1 MKNILIF
8 AGLLSLL
15 ASGACAQKGESN
27 GGGDAPEIKNE
38 MDSIS
43 YVLGTSLG
51 KNVRQ
56 ANIEGI
62 DLDLVMD
69 GLKDGLESDSAFKIP
84 FEEGNMLVQNYAK
97 RQQQKVAAEA
107 VEEAKAYMAK
117 KKSEGDLKSTES
129 GILYEVEV
137 KGDGPTPSKEDK
149 VKVHY
154 EGRTTDG
161 EVFDSSYE
169 RGSPAEFPL
178 NRVIPGWTEIL
189 QLMPVGSTWIV
200 TIPPSLAYGERG
212 SPPNIGP
219 NEVLIFK
226 IELIDII
233 TEEK

>member
-1 MKNILIF
+1 MKNVSIF
-8 AGLLSLL
+8 ASLVLLL
-15 ASGACAQKGESN
+15 ASGACAQKGEN
-27 GGGDAPEIKNE
+27 KGGGDSSEIKNE

-97 RQQQKVAAEA
+97 KQQQKEAAKSME
-107 VEEAKAYMAK
+107 KAQAFMDEK
-117 KKSEGDLKSTES
+117 KAEGGLESTES

-137 KGDGPTPSKEDK
+137 MGEGPMPEKTDK

-169 RGSPAEFPL
+169 RGEPAEFPL

-189 QLMPVGSTWIV
+189 QLMPVGSTWIA

-219 NEVLIFK
+219 NEVLVFK
-226 IELIDII
+226 IELIDIV

>member
-1 MKNILIF
+1 MKNILIY
-8 AGLLSLL
+8 AGLFSLL
-15 ASGACAQKGESN
+15 ASGACAQKGGKDS
-27 GGGDAPEIKNE
+27 GKAPEIKNE

-51 KNVRQ
+51 KNMRQ
-56 ANIEGI
+56 ANIEGV

-69 GLKDGLESDSAFKIP
+69 GLKDGLDSDSVFKIP
-84 FEEGNMLVQNYAK
+84 FEEGNMLVQNYAQK
-97 RQQQKVAAEA
+97 QQQQAAAETMG
-107 VEEAKAYMAK
+107 KAESYMDEKRA
-117 KKSEGDLKSTES
+117 EGNLESTES
-129 GILYEVEV
+129 GILYEVEAE
-137 KGDGPTPSKEDK
+137 GEGPTPSAEDK
-149 VKVHY
+149 VRVHY

-169 RGSPAEFPL
+169 RGEPAEFPL

-189 QLMPVGSTWIV
+189 QLMPVGSTWIA

-226 IELIDII
+226 IELIDIV